1 MNSKGLIFALIG
13 TIAGYFVSN
22 GVEGTLNK
30 RFNPE
35 KEERESDMKEAFTS
49 LFSSKGEDEEEE

>member
-1 MNSKGLIFALIG
+1 MNSKGLIFALLG

-22 GVEGTLNK
+22 GIEGGLNK

-35 KEERESDMKEAFTS
+35 KAQREDDMKEAFTS
-49 LFSSKGEDEEEE
+49 LFSSNEEETEEE